1 MFSTL
6 ATAFEEGGWPMYVNL
21 GMAGIV
27 LSIIGERLYIL
38 FVKGRRIHKDYFVT
52 IVSGLI
58 IEGHYERA
66 LKYCDAVGSPLAR
79 VVKAGLLAAPRTD
92 EETQAAINEAASR
105 EMPKLE

>member
-1 MFSTL
+1 MMHTL
-6 ATAFEEGGWPMYVNL
+6 ALAFEEGGWPMYVNL
-21 GMAGIV
+21 MMSAIV
-27 LSIIGERLYIL
+27 LAIIGERMFVL

-79 VVKAGLLAAPRTD
+79 IVKEGAAPADEVAAAAQQCD
-92 EETQAAINEAASR
+92 EELVR
-105 EMPKLE
+105 VLGG